1 MKYPLCPEN
10 CVFDPE
16 NVETQSTCSG
26 CLHTKDFT
34 FDPPR
39 DGFMYGK
46 DGETDVLVIAVNG
59 NMFYI
64 EQKMSNGET
73 SLTTVNRDL
82 VKFA

>member
-1 MKYPLCPEN
+1 
-10 CVFDPE
+10 
-16 NVETQSTCSG
+16 
-26 CLHTKDFT
+26 
-34 FDPPR
+34 
-39 DGFMYGK
+39 MYGK